1 MTLLELLQLIQ
12 KHLKLVVITP
22 LACAFLAAVVS
33 FGFLPDTYTAT
44 TSMYVLTKGENTP
57 GSVSNSDLAA
67 SQMITNDV
75 ASLIKSD
82 RVLKDTAT
90 ALNMNSL
97 VDYDIAVKS
106 ETDTRVLSVSVEGE
120 DAQSTAIIANGLA
133 KNVSSV
139 AQEVMSIQSINV
151 IDEAATPEQPSGPNR
166 PMYVL
171 VAFLA
176 GLFLAV
182 AIVVLRD
189 MMNTKVRGA
198 DDVEELLNVPVIGR
212 IPTMKGG
219 E

>member
-1 MTLLELLQLIQ
+1 
-12 KHLKLVVITP
+12 
-22 LACAFLAAVVS
+22 
-33 FGFLPDTYTAT
+33 
-44 TSMYVLTKGENTP
+44 
-57 GSVSNSDLAA
+57 
-67 SQMITNDV
+67 
-75 ASLIKSD
+75 
-82 RVLKDTAT
+82 
-90 ALNMNSL
+90 MNSL
-97 VDYDIAVKS
+97 EDYDITVKS
-106 ETDTRVLSVSVEGE
+106 ETTTRVLSVSVEGE

-133 KNVSSV
+133 KIVSSV

>member
-22 LACAFLAAVVS
+22 LVCAFLAAVVS

-44 TSMYVLTKGENTP
+44 TSMYVLAKGENAQ

-97 VDYDIAVKS
+97 EDYDITVKS
-106 ETDTRVLSVSVEGE
+106 ETTTRVLSVSVEGE

-171 VAFLA
+171 VAFLV

>member
-22 LACAFLAAVVS
+22 LVCAFLAAVVS

-106 ETDTRVLSVSVEGE
+106 ETTTRVLSVSVEGE

-139 AQEVMSIQSINV
+139 AQEVMSVQSINV

>member
-22 LACAFLAAVVS
+22 LVCAFLAAVVS

-106 ETDTRVLSVSVEGE
+106 ETTTRVLSVSVEGE